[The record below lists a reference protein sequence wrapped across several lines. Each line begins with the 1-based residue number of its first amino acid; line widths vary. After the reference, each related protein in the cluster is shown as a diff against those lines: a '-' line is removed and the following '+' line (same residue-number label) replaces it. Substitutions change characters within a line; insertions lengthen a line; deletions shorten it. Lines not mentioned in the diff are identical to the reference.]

1 MVGEMMKQ
9 HLRDFCADETAA
21 AAIEYALL
29 TSMIAM
35 AIIGAA
41 SILGGGFF
49 YGGGLWWMFY
59 RLGLWF
65 DTGLWYDTNGQNH
78 GY

>member
-41 SILGGGFF
+41 SI
-49 YGGGLWWMFY
+49 
-59 RLGLWF
+59 
-65 DTGLWYDTNGQNH
+65 
-78 GY
+78 

>member
-1 MVGEMMKQ
+1 MVGEIMKQ
-9 HLRDFCADETAA
+9 HLRDFYAKETAG

-41 SILGGGFF
+41 SLLGGRWGS
-49 YGGGLWWMFY
+49 GLWWMFY
-59 RLGLWF
+59 RLSIF
-65 DTGLWYDTNGQNH
+65 FETGCWYDKAGNC
-78 GY
+78 YY